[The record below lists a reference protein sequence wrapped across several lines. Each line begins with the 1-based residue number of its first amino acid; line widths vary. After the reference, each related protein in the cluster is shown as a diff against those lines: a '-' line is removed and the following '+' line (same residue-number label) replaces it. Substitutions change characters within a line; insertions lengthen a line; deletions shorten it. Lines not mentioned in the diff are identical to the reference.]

1 MCLCASVCVC
11 VCLCVSVCVYV
22 SSGSLALLALVCF
35 TLVCAGKQGQFL
47 QATKEREKGKKR
59 KKTKRTA
66 GHLTR
71 PFFSHRLGAG
81 GFPFQESQARAM
93 VATASLC
100 AATLM
105 ARSTP
110 ASLAPSTAA
119 PCAAL
124 TVGRTSST
132 LNTCAVKKKVA
143 GRKGEGRG
151 KEGGREGRG
160 GKERGRRESFSS
172 CCSPCRGWF
181 ACAEEKMHL
190 AFACSQT
197 RRQFVNIIRKLPW
210 QNNENA
216 DDAQDSRMRKT
227 KQKQ

>member
-1 MCLCASVCVC
+1 MPYGVCLPSCSSVWEASAVRVVEMCLLAPSEAAAETEAHFTLLAATLLAPCIIIIVCVC
-11 VCLCVSVCVYV
+11 VCLCVCV

-132 LNTCAVKKKVA
+132 LNTCAVKKK
-143 GRKGEGRG
+143 RWREGRG
-151 KEGGREGRG
+151 KEGGRKGEG
-160 GKERGRRESFSS
+160 
-172 CCSPCRGWF
+172 
-181 ACAEEKMHL
+181 
-190 AFACSQT
+190 
-197 RRQFVNIIRKLPW
+197 KL
-210 QNNENA
+210 
-216 DDAQDSRMRKT
+216 T
-227 KQKQ
+227 

>member
-1 MCLCASVCVC
+1 MACACPLALQFGKRAQCVWWRCVSLHQAKLQQRLKRTLRCLLPPCLPLASSSSCVSVCVC
-11 VCLCVSVCVYV
+11 VSVSVQAHLLC
-22 SSGSLALLALVCF
+22 SLWFASLWFVLASK
-35 TLVCAGKQGQFL
+35 ARQSKAR
-47 QATKEREKGKKR
+47 QARQSISPNQTSKPEGRG

-151 KEGGREGRG
+151 KEGGRE
-160 GKERGRRESFSS
+160 S
-172 CCSPCRGWF
+172 
-181 ACAEEKMHL
+181 
-190 AFACSQT
+190 
-197 RRQFVNIIRKLPW
+197 
-210 QNNENA
+210 
-216 DDAQDSRMRKT
+216 
-227 KQKQ
+227 